1 MNTSLTLGF
10 KLGLRRTLFRFAQ
23 QQTVFHFSMIKTSFF
38 TLQCTES
45 KLKQVLLRR
54 VHVQKGNY
62 VKVWR
67 SQHPEEFKLLIYSTN
82 INFNSKT
89 IPSLQTDRSDS
100 LLYVH
105 KYQQKPTNQQ
115 TNVGH
120 CLKTQHSEG
129 TSCRIIY
136 YRLIYQWKIKN
147 QNFYI

>member
-1 MNTSLTLGF
+1 MESTFSRRVSSVQRQVTVQYNNNEFDTSLTLGF

-45 KLKQVLLRR
+45 KLKQILLRR

-100 LLYVH
+100 LLLYINISR
-105 KYQQKPTNQQ
+105 NQQ
-115 TNVGH
+115 TNKRWT
-120 CLKTQHSEG
+120 LFENTTQ
-129 TSCRIIY
+129 
-136 YRLIYQWKIKN
+136 
-147 QNFYI
+147 

>member
-1 MNTSLTLGF
+1 MSDIAWDIPAGDLHPAIAADIYLSTTSKKCISTAAKCRVGDPKASFILDEFDTSLTLGF

-67 SQHPEEFKLLIYSTN
+67 SQHPEEFKLLIYV
-82 INFNSKT
+82 
-89 IPSLQTDRSDS
+89 L
-100 LLYVH
+100 
-105 KYQQKPTNQQ
+105 
-115 TNVGH
+115 
-120 CLKTQHSEG
+120 
-129 TSCRIIY
+129 
-136 YRLIYQWKIKN
+136 
-147 QNFYI
+147 